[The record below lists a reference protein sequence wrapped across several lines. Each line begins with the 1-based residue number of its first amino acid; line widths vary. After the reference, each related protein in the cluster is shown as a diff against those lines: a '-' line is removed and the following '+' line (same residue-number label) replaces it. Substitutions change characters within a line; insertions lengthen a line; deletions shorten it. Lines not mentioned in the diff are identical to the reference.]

1 MATALTPE
9 ALDDDVRPGQ
19 SRTRERPRRRV
30 GAGRLGVEL
39 RFLWGDRLVGEYFL
53 SPEVERRFLVGTGR
67 GVDFVV
73 GDQELGG
80 AAFELLRSGKHG
92 VTLRFR
98 DRMRGGLQR
107 GAGAEALTL
116 AQARRQGLVN
126 EGDDGE
132 GEGDGLGVE
141 LGADDFAWVEVG
153 GVVAEVSFQPRPRP
167 VSVPLAETI
176 DYTAM
181 NVLLVTF
188 FLGALFVI
196 SAASRSAEGEAMED
210 ELTASQARL
219 AKLLVR
225 PPPPR
230 LRPAAEATERR
241 PEAPAR
247 HREVEGAMGRPRAPD
262 RSARAAPR
270 GDPSQRDQARRLM
283 ADLFGGARGPVSSVF
298 GAQGL
303 GGELTQAMGQ
313 VLGAAPADAAG
324 LHGLGL
330 RGPGPGG
337 GGPGETIGLTGV
349 GTRGRRDG
357 YGVGV
362 GDLEPKRSAD
372 IAGDWTQATVE
383 GALDRELI
391 RRVIHAN
398 RGQIRYCYEL
408 QLGKHPQLEG
418 KLSVRFVIGPTGAV
432 SASSVAQ
439 STVNDAELEA
449 CVTGRLRTWSFP
461 TPKGAGVVVVTYPF
475 VFKESGR

>member
-1 MATALTPE
+1 MATAQTAE
-9 ALDDDVRPGQ
+9 VLDDEVRWAPK
-19 SRTRERPRRRV
+19 RRRPARRA
-30 GAGRLGVEL
+30 GAGPLGVEL

-53 SPEVERRFLVGTGR
+53 RPDVERSFLVGAGR

-73 GDQELGG
+73 GDQELGP
-80 AAFELLRSGKHG
+80 AAFELLRSGKQG

-98 DRMRGGLQR
+98 DQMRGGLQR
-107 GAGAEALTL
+107 GAGAEVLTL
-116 AQARRQGLVN
+116 AQARRQGLVAAAADD
-126 EGDDGE
+126 DDG
-132 GEGDGLGVE
+132 DGSAIE

-153 GVVAEVSFQPRPRP
+153 GLVAEVSFQPTPRP
-167 VSVPLAETI
+167 VSVPLAESI

-188 FLGALFVI
+188 FLGVLFVI
-196 SAASRSAEGEAMED
+196 SAASRSAEGEAMDD

-225 PPPPR
+225 PPEPR
-230 LRPAAEATERR
+230 RRSIAESAERPE
-241 PEAPAR
+241 EAPAAKR
-247 HREVEGAMGRPRAPD
+247 RDAEGSMGRPRAPD
-262 RSARAAPR
+262 RTARAAPR
-270 GDPSQRDQARRLM
+270 GDPSQKAQARRLM
-283 ADLFGGARGPVSSVF
+283 KDLFGVGTPVSAVF

-337 GGPGETIGLTGV
+337 GGPGEAIGIAGLD
-349 GTRGRRDG
+349 TRGRRDG

-362 GDLEPKRSAD
+362 GDLEPKRRTD
-372 IAGDWTQATVE
+372 IVGDWTQATVE
-383 GALDRELI
+383 GALDRGLI
-391 RRVIHAN
+391 RKVIHAH

-408 QLGKHPQLEG
+408 GLGKRPQLEG
-418 KLSVRFVIGPTGAV
+418 KLSVRFVIGPEGAV

-449 CVTGRLRTWSFP
+449 CVIGRVRTWRFP